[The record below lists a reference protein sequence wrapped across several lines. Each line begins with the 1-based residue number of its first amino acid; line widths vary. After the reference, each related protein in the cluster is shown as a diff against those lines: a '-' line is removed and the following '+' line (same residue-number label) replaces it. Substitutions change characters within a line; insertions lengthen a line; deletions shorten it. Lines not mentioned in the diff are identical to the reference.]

1 VRAILVL
8 ALAAGLSLPTG
19 ALADPKTG
27 QSPDCKRFC
36 MSVEP
41 RQGPEG
47 SVFRIK
53 GRGWRPGRRVEVVYG
68 VYCRPDQACIA
79 IAYVTHLRTNRRG
92 GFSFRVRAGQAQP
105 GDRDRRIAPGSGFTF
120 SQWLGK
126 PNESHL
132 VQRRPRYQVIL
143 PPGCDCG

>member
-1 VRAILVL
+1 
-8 ALAAGLSLPTG
+8 
-19 ALADPKTG
+19 
-27 QSPDCKRFC
+27 

-68 VYCRPDQACIA
+68 VYCRPDEACIA
-79 IAYVTHLRTNRRG
+79 IAYIAHLRTNSRG
-92 GFSFRVRAGQAQP
+92 GFTFRVRAGQAQP
-105 GDRDRRIAPGSGFTF
+105 GDRDRRIASGSGFTF
-120 SQWLGK
+120 SQWRGR

-132 VQRRPRYQVIL
+132 VQRRPRYHVVL
-143 PPGCDCG
+143 HAA